1 MFGVVRFRPG
11 RLWPLPALLVCLLL
25 LPTASYAERPAST
38 AAYVPS
44 PEEEA
49 HTVYLTF
56 DDGPSAN
63 TTALLEVLDE
73 FGIRATFFVTG
84 QYEGDTA
91 GLLRHIAERGHS
103 IGLHSFAHEYNE
115 IYSYSEAFF
124 ADLEKVDELVFS
136 ATGLRATLYRFPGGS
151 LNSHCP
157 EWLRAE
163 LRRQL
168 ADRGYTYFDWNVV
181 SGDQGHTVYTAQE
194 LFDNVINGAAQVT
207 SGPLFILFHDTN
219 HCSTTPEA
227 VRLVA
232 EHFLEEGWQFRPI
245 TGDTAPIH
253 F

>member
-91 GLLRHIAERGHS
+91 GLLRHISEGGHS

-124 ADLEKVDELVFS
+124 A
-136 ATGLRATLYRFPGGS
+136 
-151 LNSHCP
+151 
-157 EWLRAE
+157 
-163 LRRQL
+163 
-168 ADRGYTYFDWNVV
+168 
-181 SGDQGHTVYTAQE
+181 
-194 LFDNVINGAAQVT
+194 
-207 SGPLFILFHDTN
+207 
-219 HCSTTPEA
+219 
-227 VRLVA
+227 
-232 EHFLEEGWQFRPI
+232 
-245 TGDTAPIH
+245 
-253 F
+253 

>member
-1 MFGVVRFRPG
+1 MFGVVRFHPE
-11 RLWPLPALLVCLLL
+11 RLWPLPVLMVCLLL
-25 LPTASYAERPAST
+25 LPTVFCTLKTHSATVYA
-38 AAYVPS
+38 PS
-44 PEEEA
+44 REELA

-56 DDGPSAN
+56 DDGPSTN
-63 TTALLEVLDE
+63 TTAIMEVLDE

-84 QYEGDTA
+84 QYEGNTA
-91 GLLRHIAERGHS
+91 DLLRLISERGHS
-103 IGLHSFAHEYNE
+103 IGLHSFAHEYDE

-124 ADLEKVDELVFS
+124 ADLEKVDELVYN

-157 EWLRAE
+157 QWLREE
-163 LRRQL
+163 LRQQL
-168 ADRGYTYFDWNVV
+168 ADRGYTYYDWNVV
-181 SGDQGHTVYTAQE
+181 SGDQGQKVYTAEE
-194 LFDNVINGAAQVT
+194 LLANVMEDAERAGD
-207 SGPLFILFHDTN
+207 GPLFILFHDTN

-245 TGDTAPIH
+245 TADTTPVH